1 MKNKKVFVEIDE
13 NLKKIVK
20 PILWCEKND
29 YTYIFNNSWVA
40 KEVQDIVSSWN
51 EETILKL
58 DTIQTEWNMA
68 WIVNLE
74 NAELIEWENMELIEE
89 IKQKYGL

>member
-1 MKNKKVFVEIDE
+1 M
-13 NLKKIVK
+13 
-20 PILWCEKND
+20 
-29 YTYIFNNSWVA
+29 S
-40 KEVQDIVSSWN
+40 
-51 EETILKL
+51 
-58 DTIQTEWNMA
+58 